1 MLGIDSAWTGH
12 QPSGVALVKR
22 NAEGWRCVA
31 LAPSSASFL
40 ALANGTAIDWSAR
53 AHGERPDMAALLSST
68 ARLAGRQVDL
78 LAFDM
83 PV

>member
-1 MLGIDSAWTGH
+1 M
-12 QPSGVALVKR
+12 KR
-22 NAEGWRCVA
+22 NAEGWTSVA
-31 LAPSSASFL
+31 LAPSNASFL
-40 ALANGTAIDWSAR
+40 ALANSTAINWSPR

-68 ARLAGRQVDL
+68 ARIAGRQEDL